1 MSKTQNTIRAAALAG
16 GWTLVPDGYG
26 SSPLS
31 PRFDRRGRVVVV
43 NFTRGGAVHSA
54 RIYTEGVSGKPP
66 RNAEYVHPSFT
77 GKAAIVVGWLDD
89 GMPDADASQP
99 ASATQS
105 DEQAAPVVESAPAS
119 TDHVCG
125 YSDGNRVPPCE
136 DPAPNDA
143 SYCADHEIVAAA
155 RADTPGEWVPTRYDQ
170 QFIFE
175 TDDFSAVAMRRHHDW
190 QHIWSVRNRL
200 TGTTL
205 SGMGHSIEG
214 VKESA
219 EAYMLK
225 QLTPSP
231 RGKAQIEARSNPGT
245 WIPFDWDGNRPP
257 GLELWTPEYR
267 ATVTRLRDTQFG
279 WSVEPTATDL
289 LDGVELSGTAD
300 SIEGARHDAEQAA
313 VKFAEVL
320 RRVNEPNPHDQGWSY
335 STDVEVNDDE
345 PNIAVVDAAHS
356 DDMHAVVSVVAN
368 EDGSLAVLVVAQA
381 GVTVHVSADTDR
393 SDTEVGAL
401 AHTQGVRT
409 TSVTYSW
416 F

>member
-16 GWTLVPDGYG
+16 GWTLVPDGHG

-54 RIYTEGVSGKPP
+54 RIYTEGVGGKPP

-77 GKAAIVVGWLDD
+77 GKADTVIGWLDD
-89 GMPDADASQP
+89 GMPDADPSQP
-99 ASATQS
+99 ASATQG
-105 DEQAAPVVESAPAS
+105 DEQAASVVEPAPVS

-125 YSDGNRVPPCE
+125 YSDGHRLPP
-136 DPAPNDA
+136 
-143 SYCADHEIVAAA
+143 
-155 RADTPGEWVPTRYDQ
+155 
-170 QFIFE
+170 
-175 TDDFSAVAMRRHHDW
+175 
-190 QHIWSVRNRL
+190 
-200 TGTTL
+200 
-205 SGMGHSIEG
+205 
-214 VKESA
+214 
-219 EAYMLK
+219 
-225 QLTPSP
+225 
-231 RGKAQIEARSNPGT
+231 EARSNPGT

-335 STDVEVNDDE
+335 STDVEANDDE

-356 DDMHAVVSVVAN
+356 NDMHAVVSVVAN

-401 AHTQGVRT
+401 AHTQGVGT